1 MTVAISL
8 NLSDGVVLAADSA
21 TSIPDG
27 AGGVAKV
34 YENAEK
40 LFELGNRPI
49 GVAVYGIGAFG
60 VRSVSSYLNEF
71 EQRDPGGSLLGRP
84 R

>member
-21 TSIPDG
+21 ATVPG
-27 AGGVAKV
+27 EGGSVLKT

-40 LFELGNRPI
+40 LFALGNRPI
-49 GVAVYGIGAFG
+49 GVVLPFMA
-60 VRSVSSYLNEF
+60 SQLS
-71 EQRDPGGSLLGRP
+71 GREASAAT
-84 R
+84 